1 MTRSLSDVAV
11 QPAKSF
17 FLLLTVASFLPAVDA
32 DVSVV
37 DIIPQTWSNEAHQD
51 CEANIAV
58 NPANPLQIA
67 CSAFTLDTP
76 SSATMSGPNAP
87 LFVSDDGGNT
97 WSINKIIPSA
107 TGKTL
112 PTQDITLRFGGK
124 SGVLYGA
131 ILRQADDEFNPPLNL
146 LRTNNFMGPEPMT
159 VLLTRDNEDQPYVEA
174 MTIATGVDA
183 GKDRVY
189 VGHNNT
195 RNGFNATAEIDLSL
209 DAATSAPPYGFSVS
223 PIVIETRSTW
233 SQDGPQVR
241 LAIHPTGIVYGVFY
255 GWRSRADSV
264 FTADVVVV
272 RDDSG
277 GNSSKPFQDLSDSD
291 GLPGKRAVTGISVP
305 WLNEHLKDFGQERL
319 GGDLAIA
326 VDPNDSK
333 KVFIAYCD
341 GTSATDYALHIRSST
356 DGGLNWSTDLQTL
369 RKGKNPGL
377 AINSSGTVGLLYQQV
392 TGNDTGQRWITHFV
406 RTTDGFAHVNDAV
419 LADSDASLPTAD
431 RAVGPYLGDYEHL
444 LSVQDN
450 FFGIFCTSNEP
461 TAKFPSG
468 IRFQRNVDSK
478 TKHMRNLQNT
488 ADVPPSIDPFFFK
501 VIETTHSPH

>member
-1 MTRSLSDVAV
+1 MTRALSDVAV
-11 QPAKSF
+11 QPAKSLF
-17 FLLLTVASFLPAVDA
+17 MLLTVASLLPAVDA
-32 DVSVV
+32 QITVV
-37 DIIPQTWSNEAHQD
+37 DLIPQTWSNEAHQD
-51 CEANIAV
+51 CEPNIAV

-67 CSAFTLDTP
+67 CSTFTLDTP
-76 SSATMSGPNAP
+76 SGATMSGSVAP

-107 TGKTL
+107 KGKTL

-131 ILRQADDEFNPPLNL
+131 ILRQADNEFNPPLNL

-189 VGHNNT
+189 VGHNN
-195 RNGFNATAEIDLSL
+195 GSNAIAAIDLSL
-209 DAATSAPPYGFSVS
+209 DAATSAPPDGFSLL
-223 PIVIETRSTW
+223 PIIIETRNTSR
-233 SQDGPQVR
+233 DGPQVR

-255 GWRSRADSV
+255 GWRSGDPPV

-277 GNSSKPFQDLSDSD
+277 GKSSKPFQDLSDSD
-291 GLPGKRAVTGISVP
+291 GLPGKRVVTGISVP

-333 KVFIAYCD
+333 RVFIAYSD
-341 GTSATDYALHIRSST
+341 GTSATDYTLRIRSST

-369 RKGKNPGL
+369 SKAKNPGL

-392 TGNDTGQRWITHFV
+392 TENDTGQRWITHFV
-406 RTTDGFAHVNDAV
+406 RTTDGFAHVSDAV

-431 RAVGPYLGDYEHL
+431 TSVGPYLGDYEHL
-444 LSVQDN
+444 LSVQNN
-450 FFGIFCTSNEP
+450 FFGIFCTSNE
-461 TAKFPSG
+461 AKFPSG
-468 IRFQRNVDSK
+468 ITLKRNVDSK

-501 VIETTHSPH
+501 VIETTNSSH